1 MARVERKVSEGD
13 VYHVIVR
20 GVGKQIIFEDARD
33 RRVFLGMLSDSFSLL
48 EVKLYAW
55 CLMSNHVHLLLC
67 APLERMSR
75 AMLRLE
81 SGYARYFNETHD
93 RVGTLFQ
100 GRFTSVPIEDD
111 EQLLTAVRYIH
122 LNPVK
127 AGEPADTCWSSY
139 GEYVGARSVSYCDC
153 SFVLEVVGGI
163 EQLKGL
169 RDEEAEYSRILPHG
183 RFREEEALAV
193 AKRVLAGVNPYD
205 LRSMNRAER
214 DSYLVKLREAG
225 LSVSQIGRI
234 TSIGRN
240 IIYRAKRG

>member
-1 MARVERKVSEGD
+1 MARVERKISEGD

-20 GVGKQIIFEDARD
+20 GVGKQIIFEDTRD
-33 RRVFLGMLSDSFSLL
+33 RRVFLNMLSKSFSSL
-48 EVKLYAW
+48 EVKVYAW

-67 APLERMSR
+67 APLERISR
-75 AMLRLE
+75 AMLKLE

-127 AGEPADTCWSSY
+127 AGESAETCWSSY
-139 GEYVGARSVSYCDC
+139 GEYIGTRSVSYCDC
-153 SFVLEVVGGI
+153 SFVLEIAGDV

-169 RDEEAEYSRILPHG
+169 QDEAAEYSRGIPHG
-183 RFREEEALAV
+183 RFKEDEALAV
-193 AKRVLAGVNPYD
+193 AKRVLSGVNPYD
-205 LRSMNRAER
+205 LRSMGRAER

-225 LSVSQIGRI
+225 LSASQIGRI

-240 IIYRAKRG
+240 IIYRAKG